1 VVALIV
7 KPNLS
12 GSNAFPLSLPYLKNC
27 LECHYLPRSSCLWSN
42 QMNASPELF
51 LSVISY
57 SFQSYLDPATH
68 MDAIHGRNPGRRAI
82 WHRLEAIGLVNQQ
95 LADPVLSV
103 SDNTIVTIS
112 SLMAT
117 EVSSL
122 PMPQEN
128 EMHADQWVRSQRI

>member
-1 VVALIV
+1 MYGFPQNSKFDILRDVSFALAIEN
-7 KPNLS
+7 PSGFHTILS
-12 GSNAFPLSLPYLKNC
+12 A
-27 LECHYLPRSSCLWSN
+27 
-42 QMNASPELF
+42 A
-51 LSVISY
+51 
-57 SFQSYLDPATH
+57 ATH

-82 WHRLEAIGLVNQQ
+82 WHRLEAICLLNQQ

-122 PMPQEN
+122 PVPQEN
-128 EMHADQWVRSQRI
+128 EMHVN